1 MALASEGLTQFFH
14 SVCVTLAC
22 VFAIA
27 FLILSH
33 NYKPRTSGQ
42 MYQGRMKD
50 TCAWTVHVQLCLC
63 LRCEGHQLVVRKK
76 TGHRGSVIWCLAFG
90 HLMRAKSCRALRP
103 TKPHF
108 FLSQL
113 QQTFSGSHSLS
124 EAAGFPEQH
133 CEHVIIVPYSCSRE
147 GDSAE
152 RNEFILVY
160 SQD

>member
-1 MALASEGLTQFFH
+1 MGFSQCVCHTGLC
-14 SVCVTLAC
+14 VCHRFPNSLPQLYAQDIGANVPGVDERHMC
-22 VFAIA
+22 MD
-27 FLILSH
+27 S
-33 NYKPRTSGQ
+33 PR
-42 MYQGRMKD
+42 R
-50 TCAWTVHVQLCLC
+50 LCLC
-63 LRCEGHQLVVRKK
+63 LRCEGHHLAVRKK
-76 TGHRGSVIWCLAFG
+76 TGDKGSVIWGLAYG
-90 HLMRAKSCRALRP
+90 HFMRAKNCRALRP

-133 CEHVIIVPYSCSRE
+133 CEHVIIVPYRCSRE